1 MKNPCLVIIDVQEK
15 LFPVMND
22 HQTLLKNLIIL
33 IKGFQLFNLPVII
46 TEQVPEKLGNTIEE
60 IASLFDI
67 VDPVVKSSFSCL
79 GESKFLEKLETI
91 NADEI
96 ILAGIESH
104 VCVYQTSHDL
114 LQKNKHVEDLIQK
127 NFDLSPRGIREMLGL
142 NKPIYEKSAAY
153 GHFGRDP
160 GTDGSFS
167 WEKVDKKD
175 IFSK

>member
-15 LFPVMND
+15 LFPVMKD
-22 HQTLLKNLIIL
+22 RQTLLKNLIIL
-33 IKGFQLFNLPVII
+33 IKGFQLFKLPVII

-60 IASLFDI
+60 IASLFDT

-79 GESKFLEKLETI
+79 GESKFLERLEVL

-114 LQKNKHVEDLIQK
+114 LEKSKHVEVVVDSISSRNINNHNTAIARMKMEGVSLT
-127 NFDLSPRGIREMLGL
+127 SVEMLL
-142 NKPIYEKSAAY
+142 FFLQKSAT
-153 GHFGRDP
+153 GDNFR
-160 GTDGSFS
+160 
-167 WEKVDKKD
+167 KLVKLVK
-175 IFSK
+175 